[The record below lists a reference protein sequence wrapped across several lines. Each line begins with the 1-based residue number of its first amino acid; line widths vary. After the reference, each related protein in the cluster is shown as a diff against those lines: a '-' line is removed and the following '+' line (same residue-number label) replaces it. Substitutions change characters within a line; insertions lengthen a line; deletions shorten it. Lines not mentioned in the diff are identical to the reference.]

1 MAIWACYILVTRLR
15 ITIHLDTSQMKLV
28 FVRGSAI
35 YIYITTQENI
45 WVHKIKFNPPK
56 SLLVEGWI
64 KKIPKQIQINPKAQK
79 TTQINS
85 KNLTNKLYTK
95 NLGTPYQLLCKLQKL
110 FWSWP
115 TAKPTSPNFPK
126 IDIPSAFVFSSLFS
140 DFTRSTTVIHLSIWD
155 LSSQLSLSLSNW
167 VGWYRS

>member
-1 MAIWACYILVTRLR
+1 MLY
-15 ITIHLDTSQMKLV
+15 
-28 FVRGSAI
+28 I
-35 YIYITTQENI
+35 YIYD
-45 WVHKIKFNPPK
+45 HPGKYLSPLKIKFNPPK

-126 IDIPSAFVFSSLFS
+126 IDIPSAFVFSLLFS